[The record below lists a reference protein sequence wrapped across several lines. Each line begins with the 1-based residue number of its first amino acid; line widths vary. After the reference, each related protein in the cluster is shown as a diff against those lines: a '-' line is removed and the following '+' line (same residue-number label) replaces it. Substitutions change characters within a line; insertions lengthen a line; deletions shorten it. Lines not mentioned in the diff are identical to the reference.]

1 MGNTFSATLPATET
15 NKKKTEEQVAAKD
28 EGLIVLK
35 KVYGLE
41 LVLELFDCDL
51 EKLTSR
57 KRIVEFLNKLE
68 EAGGLTRYG
77 PPLIK
82 RFMGG
87 GHFGEGYSF
96 LQFLSSSSIAGHYI
110 EHDRVA
116 FINVFS
122 CSMFDSKKVT
132 KFCKEFFV
140 AKKVKARVITHEN

>member
-1 MGNTFSATLPATET
+1 MEHTSTLSSAIENRSIKFSGAVN
-15 NKKKTEEQVAAKD
+15 NKE
-28 EGLIVLK
+28 K

-51 EKLTSR
+51 ERLTS
-57 KRIVEFLNKLE
+57 INQVEEFLDKLE
-68 EAGGLTRYG
+68 KEGGLTRYG
-77 PPLIK
+77 APLIK

-110 EHDRVA
+110 EPDRIA

-122 CSMFDSKKVT
+122 CSMFDHEKVT
-132 KFCKEFFV
+132 RFCTKFFK
-140 AKKVKARVITHEN
+140 AKKVKATPIIHKDI